1 MSKALRMMWAVE
13 LKFHTPVHI
22 GKGSTDAYMGAAE
35 VVQNGAGEYV
45 LPGTTLAGLFFSRMS
60 VSASIQEN
68 QKLYNSIHLQDGSK
82 AEEASPLVFRTAVL
96 SPKGDYLRDRVRIN
110 RETKTADDKAKFSQW
125 EVHPHN
131 ATILIELDNV
141 TKADNAL
148 SEGDVSTLMGWIN
161 QVLASWQQEGLYIGA
176 HSSVGN
182 GFTKVNKAWICTLN
196 KDNYQTYL
204 ATPST
209 DPDLVTKMG
218 GTELSLASIKYRA
231 AFTRRYQISVKTGL
245 HDPLLIKGN
254 DYYPSADN
262 PATDSP
268 FINRDGKVFIPGSSL
283 RGAICSFMEKYQ
295 VNGWSILAG
304 STDKAGRIMFND
316 LYLQDSE
323 PKPEL
328 VQIERHAEDQL
339 SRAIYGTGKFDE
351 ERIFNAVF
359 RGQVLVENTQI
370 LSSEELDHIFSFLKD
385 GMKFRL
391 IALGSGAAHPEIT
404 LEEVK

>member
-1 MSKALRMMWAVE
+1 MSKSLRTFWAVE
-13 LKFHTPVHI
+13 LKFHSPIHI

-68 QKLYNSIHLQDGSK
+68 QNLYNRIHLQEGSK
-82 AEEASPLVFRTAVL
+82 AEEASPLLFRTAVL
-96 SPKGDYLRDRVRIN
+96 APNGDYLRDRVRIN

-125 EVHPHN
+125 EVHPKKT
-131 ATILIELDNV
+131 TILIELDNV
-141 TKADNAL
+141 TKGDKAL
-148 SEGDVSTLMGWIN
+148 SEDDVSTLKTWIN
-161 QVLASWQQEGLYIGA
+161 QVLASWHQEGLYVGA

-182 GFTKVNKAWICTLN
+182 GFTKIDKAWMCTLN

-204 ATPST
+204 STPST
-209 DPDLVTKMG
+209 DPDLVIKMG
-218 GTELSLASIKYRA
+218 GTELPLDTIKYSS
-231 AFTRRYQISVKTGL
+231 AFTRRYQITVKTGL

-254 DYYPSADN
+254 DYYPSKSN
-262 PATDSP
+262 PATDAP

-283 RGAICSFMEKYQ
+283 RGTICSFMEKYQ
-295 VNGWSILAG
+295 VNGWSELAG
-304 STDKAGRIMFND
+304 STSEAGRIIFND
-316 LYLQDSE
+316 LHLQGSD
-323 PKPEL
+323 PKHEL

-339 SRAIYGTGKFDE
+339 SRAIFGSGKFDE

-359 RGQVLVENTQI
+359 RGQVLVGNTQI
-370 LSSEELDHIFSFLKD
+370 LSSEELDHIFGFLKD